1 MRQYSCKIRQ
11 NAENPP
17 ILLEKHGPAFRY
29 TLYIYIY
36 VCLCQIEAIRGSQ
49 GTSLVTAQTFA
60 MCATFGW
67 RAWQASRQRA
77 LDSKHQDPEL
87 GCCELRMQV
96 PPVVGSYKLQAPNF
110 ATCLHLNPITKQKK
124 RTGVCIA
131 SGSCWFQ
138 QSKYPQTCVVFML
151 WNVFSRLWL
160 RQKLFEK
167 SFCTWRRQ
175 GKLDLK

>member
-1 MRQYSCKIRQ
+1 MQKIHLFYSK
-11 NAENPP
+11 NTG
-17 ILLEKHGPAFRY
+17 LHSVTHSLS
-29 TLYIYIY
+29 LYIYIY
-36 VCLCQIEAIRGSQ
+36 ICMSMSNRSYQ
-49 GTSLVTAQTFA
+49 GIAGDIIGNCADLA

-160 RQKLFEK
+160 RQGLFEK